1 MAKKNLGALAALAA
15 LGYMA
20 SRDGEKAGPAA
31 VTSKSMDST
40 STDADREVGSNSSE
54 SEPMP
59 EPKAIPKKPTA
70 PVTPSTKSVAS
81 TGGRDGAG
89 QTADYKMRKARDLE
103 AGMSRGTRPATS
115 SASKAPM
122 SNYSNEGRGREMT
135 KKQQVESVIDSVRPS
150 AEQTQKGLETA
161 STMMGGAGLK
171 AVGAA
176 AKNLANR
183 GAGQT
188 LQTIEQ
194 QALPYA
200 GAKQIA
206 NNPTR
211 QITGPSKGDLVARD
225 RAARAATRNEE
236 MLRDNARRYGL
247 DPDNINPA
255 VADQVRKGLGGKD
268 FSLGMKRGGAVKKM
282 ASGGMTS
289 MSSSS
294 ASRRGDGIASKGK
307 TRGKI
312 C

>member
-1 MAKKNLGALAALAA
+1 MAKNLGALAALAA

-20 SRDGEKAGPAA
+20 SRGGEKADSTA
-31 VTSKSMDST
+31 VAPQSMDST
-40 STDADREVGSNSSE
+40 SMDAEREVGSNSSE
-54 SEPMP
+54 PESMP
-59 EPKAIPKKPTA
+59 EPKAIPKKVSA
-70 PVTPSTKSVAS
+70 PAAPSTKSVAS
-81 TGGRDGAG
+81 AGGRDGAG
-89 QTADYKMRKARDLE
+89 QMADYKMRKARDLE
-103 AGMSRGTRPATS
+103 AGNSRGTRPAT
-115 SASKAPM
+115 APTAKAPM
-122 SNYSNEGRGREMT
+122 SNYSNEGRGRELT
-135 KKQQVESVIDSVRPS
+135 KKQQVENVIDSARPS

-171 AVGAA
+171 AIGSA

-211 QITGPSKGDLVARD
+211 QITGPSKSDLVARD
-225 RAARAATRNEE
+225 RSARATGRNEE
-236 MLRDNARRYGL
+236 MLRENARRYGL

-289 MSSSS
+289 MPSSS

-312 C
+312 Y

>member
-1 MAKKNLGALAALAA
+1 MAKKLGALAALAA

-20 SRDGEKAGPAA
+20 SRGSDKGETPSATTGSSFFEDDLGSAG
-31 VTSKSMDST
+31 DS
-40 STDADREVGSNSSE
+40 SP
-54 SEPMP
+54 EPMP
-59 EPKAIPKKPTA
+59 EPKAIPKKPMA

-81 TGGRDGAG
+81 AGGRDGAG
-89 QTADYKMRKARDLE
+89 QMADYKMRKARDLE
-103 AGMSRGTRPATS
+103 AGMSRGTRPATAP
-115 SASKAPM
+115 ASKAPM

-135 KKQQVESVIDSVRPS
+135 KRQQAEYGIDSLRPS

-161 STMMGGAGLK
+161 TSIMGGASLK
-171 AVGAA
+171 ALGSA

-183 GAGQT
+183 GTGRT
-188 LQTIEQ
+188 LQTIDQ
-194 QALPYA
+194 QALPYS

-225 RAARAATRNEE
+225 RAARSASRNEE

-268 FSLGMKRGGAVKKM
+268 FSLGMRRGGQVKRM